1 MDARHR
7 GRTFLAARLP
17 SFREDQGMVRRL
29 FVSALSSVVA
39 LAASAV
45 YSKRPAKAQTAPP
58 NMRMLH
64 FPEPEPIVVDPAIFE
79 RARTLLD
86 AVARGTF
93 DRSELAPE
101 LNASVPPSNVRE
113 RGGAGQRAWRTAVDV
128 CLPKVHHCIPPGFR
142 FAIVP
147 TT

>member
-1 MDARHR
+1 
-7 GRTFLAARLP
+7 
-17 SFREDQGMVRRL
+17 MVRRL

-101 LNASVPPSNVRE
+101 LNASVPPQMFVN
-113 RGGAGQRAWRTAVDV
+113 GAALVSALGDPQSMFAFQKCITAFHRA
-128 CLPKVHHCIPPGFR
+128 
-142 FAIVP
+142 FASP
-147 TT
+147 